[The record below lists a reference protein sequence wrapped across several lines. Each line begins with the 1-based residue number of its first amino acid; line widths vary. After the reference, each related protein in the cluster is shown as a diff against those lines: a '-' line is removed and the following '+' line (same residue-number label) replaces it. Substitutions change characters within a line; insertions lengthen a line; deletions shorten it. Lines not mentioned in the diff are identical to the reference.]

1 MSDQNTSDS
10 KPTAGTINL
19 AEDQKSHLSHIAQLA
34 VLRAL
39 QRCAQTVASDIAA
52 CIGQKSL
59 EIVLVHH
66 LIDERDRLLIEAV
79 QQLIARQAGS
89 REPVASDT
97 RQPDALVLGTN
108 PLTALMSPVPAMLDS
123 ISSSI
128 QALAAVAEN
137 TAKLV
142 TLFRSD
148 YTLYPTNTTIDQATL
163 YATLAH
169 TLLAQ
174 QQRVYTFPPL
184 ESNTQQFPIERTLR
198 EILLEL
204 LNKSTLD
211 DSKENDA
218 HTLKQLFN
226 LLITPQSVTPPPA
239 DTSTESLLFRVL
251 LAERLL
257 NSTQN
262 GQPRFHQLAARV
274 TQSGCDLIA
283 KKNFFNSG
291 FLIFVG
297 GCTVE
302 YTLATPNGNVIA
314 ANVVQSSEQ
323 VTFNLGSGKL
333 TYRPLTPPSG

>member
-1 MSDQNTSDS
+1 MSDQNILDPKT
-10 KPTAGTINL
+10 TARTINL
-19 AEDQKSHLSHIAQLA
+19 VEDQKSHLSHIAQLA

-39 QRCAQTVASDIAA
+39 QRCVQTVASDIAT
-52 CIGQKSL
+52 CIGQKSF

-66 LIDERDRLLIEAV
+66 LIDEHDRLLIETV
-79 QQLIARQAGS
+79 RQFVSRQPRS
-89 REPVASDT
+89 REPVT
-97 RQPDALVLGTN
+97 RQPDVPVLGTN
-108 PLTALMSPVPAMLDS
+108 SLAAMMSPVPAMLDS
-123 ISSSI
+123 ISNSI

-142 TLFRSD
+142 ALLRSD

-163 YATLAH
+163 YAALAH
-169 TLLAQ
+169 SLLAQ

-184 ESNTQQFPIERTLR
+184 EADTQQFPIEHTLR

-204 LNKSTLD
+204 LNKSTPD

-218 HTLKQLFN
+218 HILKQLFN
-226 LLITPQSVTPPPA
+226 LLITSQSVTTPPA

-333 TYRPLTPPSG
+333 THRPLTPPSG